1 MTVGSNIL
9 IAYASQ
15 TGQAKSIASLLY
27 ESLNAKGL
35 AFHIEQESC
44 VIFVVS
50 TTGDG
55 DPPDT
60 AHLFFTQLK
69 RKAIAKE
76 RLEFLNYAL
85 LGLGDS
91 NYNTFCGSPKRLE
104 SLLLKLGAHSFFPTA
119 FCDDAVGTDT
129 VAEPWM
135 ADLTKCLESQVDAVP
150 SLEKSF
156 DRLTL
161 ELSQSQAKD
170 APNVEHCSPGFSCQL
185 VPPFYCSDSSSS
197 EARSFYTFEDCHCR
211 WPFPSVVYSDTIR
224 GVDDLKVPS
233 LDQLTPWLASAVSHE
248 DFGLP
253 SAYQPGDSLCF
264 ICPNS
269 DVEVNWLLYRLN
281 LGVVADKVCRLS
293 LLLNS
298 ARRVSKLPSHLPE
311 RSSLRYLLTHCLDIR
326 QCPTRVGFKNFGKS
340 CQVDVRLQLMLRLF
354 ADHCENHE
362 EKRRL
367 LELCSSEGQQEY
379 QKFIRQSAL
388 SVLDVLHAFR
398 TCLPPIDRLLELLGR
413 LKPRPYSFAWY
424 ALHTTPWFIYAYFSS
439 PLVSGSVGDFVY
451 SLQELSASEGR
462 FFYRQGVATGYLR
475 QLKPGDQV
483 TAFLKEAGTFRLPEN
498 LHTPI
503 VMIGPGTGVAPYVGF
518 LRQIRLN
525 LGVVADKVCRLSLL
539 LNSARR
545 VSKLPS
551 HLPERS
557 SLRYLLTHCL
567 DIRQCPT
574 RVGFKN
580 FGKSCQ
586 VDVRLQLMLRLFAD
600 HCENHE
606 EKRRLLELCSSEGQQ
621 EYQKFIRQ
629 SALSVLDVLHAFRT
643 CLPPIDRLLEL
654 LGRLKPRPY
663 SFAWYA
669 LHTTPWFIYA
679 YFSSPLVSG
688 SVGDFVYSL
697 QELSASEGR
706 FFYRQ
711 GVATG
716 YLRQLK
722 PGDQVTAFLKEAGT
736 FRLPENLHTPIV
748 MIGPGTGVAPYVGF
762 LRHIREELEE
772 FNRDGI
778 LSHLVVAFSKEEP
791 RCYIQDN
798 LRTYGPQLV
807 DLITQNSDSRVYICG
822 DVENMMKQIFSIFV
836 EILEKHAAMTKVD
849 ATDFLVK
856 MQANKRYILDY
867 WI

>member
-35 AFHIEQESC
+35 AVRLSCLSQTGKEFHIEQESC

-326 QCPTRVGFKNFGKS
+326 QCPTR
-340 CQVDVRLQLMLRLF
+340 
-354 ADHCENHE
+354 
-362 EKRRL
+362 
-367 LELCSSEGQQEY
+367 
-379 QKFIRQSAL
+379 
-388 SVLDVLHAFR
+388 
-398 TCLPPIDRLLELLGR
+398 
-413 LKPRPYSFAWY
+413 
-424 ALHTTPWFIYAYFSS
+424 
-439 PLVSGSVGDFVY
+439 
-451 SLQELSASEGR
+451 
-462 FFYRQGVATGYLR
+462 
-475 QLKPGDQV
+475 
-483 TAFLKEAGTFRLPEN
+483 
-498 LHTPI
+498 
-503 VMIGPGTGVAPYVGF
+503 
-518 LRQIRLN
+518 
-525 LGVVADKVCRLSLL
+525 
-539 LNSARR
+539 
-545 VSKLPS
+545 
-551 HLPERS
+551 
-557 SLRYLLTHCL
+557 
-567 DIRQCPT
+567 
-574 RVGFKN
+574 
-580 FGKSCQ
+580 
-586 VDVRLQLMLRLFAD
+586 LMLRLFAD

-762 LRHIREELEE
+762 LRHIRALLNEFPRSVERWLFFGCQRHSTDYIYREELEE